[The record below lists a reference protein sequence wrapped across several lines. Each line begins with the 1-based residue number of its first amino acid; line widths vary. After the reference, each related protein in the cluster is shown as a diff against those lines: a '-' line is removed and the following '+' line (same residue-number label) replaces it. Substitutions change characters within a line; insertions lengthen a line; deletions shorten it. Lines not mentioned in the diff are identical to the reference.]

1 VRTVSFPTL
10 DEAIDAIRVIADTD
24 ALDADMRIEDLD
36 VDSIDMLEWLYE
48 IEESVGV
55 QIDESLFSNL
65 SPSVRLREV
74 YELVRDYVTAKSAG
88 VPG

>member
-1 VRTVSFPTL
+1 MSFPTL

-74 YELVRDYVTAKSAG
+74 YELVRDYVSAKGAG

>member
-1 VRTVSFPTL
+1 MSFPTL